1 MFILLLTAGG
11 AGHFLMDV
19 LASSR
24 TCPST
29 FFASAKKSWWI
40 SLYFDEKVCVP
51 GHSSK
56 GAVQSDRLKEG
67 RDSAVPGPG
76 PSGSVD
82 APREQAAHAPLMLSE
97 YSEPN

>member
-1 MFILLLTAGG
+1 MFTTVG

-29 FFASAKKSWWI
+29 FFASAKKCWWI
-40 SLYFDEKVCVP
+40 SLYYDEDACVS

-56 GAVQSDRLKEG
+56 GAMQTDRLKEG
-67 RDSAVPGPG
+67 RDPTVPVPGSP
-76 PSGSVD
+76 GSVD
-82 APREQAAHAPLMLSE
+82 VA
-97 YSEPN
+97 